1 MEPKRWQQITEIFET
16 LVERP
21 PEDRLTELEQACAGD
36 AELRRE
42 VEILL
47 AADDQ
52 AQDFLAEPAVPR
64 ARPPEPERP
73 TRVGRYEIIDKIAQG
88 GFGEVFTARDGV
100 LKRLVAVKTCT
111 SPEEPLRRRF
121 VREAEIAGRLEHPNI
136 TTVYDSGFHGETP
149 YLVEEYL
156 TGEDLEE
163 QIRRRRPATPAE
175 RVATLLQ
182 VARGLEYAHAQGV
195 IHRDVKPANIRV
207 LADGRVKIMDFGIA
221 KLENAHTRLTQTGA
235 ALGTLAYM
243 APEQLRG
250 EAVDGRADV
259 FSFGVVAYE
268 LLSYRRPFAAD
279 SNPAILYQ
287 ILELEPPPLPERWPA
302 CPPRLAA
309 LIARCLEKDAAE
321 RFPDFT
327 ALIAELETLTGELVG
342 VDAPE
347 PPASRTFPERPRP
360 RTPRRGAG
368 RRWAAA
374 RWAAAALIAVAVV
387 VAGILG
393 LGGRLRGDRTD
404 ESVPVTVTVP
414 AGELVIQAL
423 PWAEVVRIADA
434 EDREHPAGPSRYT
447 PLAVSLP
454 PGEYAVTL
462 RHPGHGE
469 PRTCRVEVLPGST
482 AYCREEFARL
492 DAREFFAQ
500 AGW

>member
-1 MEPKRWQQITEIFET
+1 MEAKRWQQITEIFET

-21 PEDRLTELEQACAGD
+21 PEDRSPYLEQACAGD

-42 VEILL
+42 VEDLL
-47 AADDQ
+47 AADAR
-52 AQDFLAEPAVPR
+52 AQDFLAKPAVSR
-64 ARPPEPERP
+64 TRPAERP
-73 TRVGRYEIIDKIAQG
+73 IRVGRYEIVEKIAQG
-88 GFGEVFTARDGV
+88 GFGEVFTARDDV

-121 VREAEIAGRLEHPNI
+121 VREAEIAGRLDHPNI
-136 TTVYDSGFHGETP
+136 TTVYDSGVQGETP

-163 QIRRRRPATPAE
+163 QIRQRRPATPAQ

-182 VARGLEYAHAQGV
+182 AARGLEYAHAQGV

-221 KLENAHTRLTQTGA
+221 KLENAHTRLTETGA
-235 ALGTLAYM
+235 AMGTLAYM

-268 LLSYRRPFAAD
+268 LLSYRRPFGAD

-287 ILELEPPPLPERWPA
+287 ILELEPPPLAEYWPA

-309 LIARCLEKDAAE
+309 LIARCLEKDAAD

-327 ALIAELETLTGELVG
+327 ALIAALEAVAGELAG

-347 PPASRTFPERPRP
+347 PPASQTLPQQPRPRP
-360 RTPRRGAG
+360 PRR
-368 RRWAAA
+368 RRRRAAA
-374 RWAAAALIAVAVV
+374 LWAAAALAAGAAV

-393 LGGRLRGDRTD
+393 LGGWPPGDQID
-404 ESVPVTVTVP
+404 DSVPAAVAAAP

-434 EDREHPAGPSRYT
+434 EDREHPPPSPYT
-447 PLAVSLP
+447 PLVIALP
-454 PGEYAVTL
+454 AGEYAVTL
-462 RHPGHGE
+462 RHPGHDP
-469 PRTCRVEVLPGST
+469 PRTCRVEVRPGST
-482 AYCREEFARL
+482 AHCREEFARV
-492 DAREFFAQ
+492 DARAFFAQ
-500 AGW
+500 TGW